1 MVLISHSDPQGTE
14 MVPCISQSLCCLL
27 WEAQGMWWME
37 FSSFPLK
44 EVIWLPGADGLI
56 PSQIPISGRRD
67 IKVTYL
73 DASGLKG

>member
-1 MVLISHSDPQGTE
+1 MS
-14 MVPCISQSLCCLL
+14 
-27 WEAQGMWWME
+27 WME
-37 FSSFPLK
+37 FSFFPLK

-67 IKVTYL
+67 IKATYL